1 MTTFFLSGW
10 HVFEGCHLK
19 DVTFNCPTVWLWCV
33 LSSLSIFVTLMTT
46 DAVCVGMS
54 SCLVLGTLQSQ
65 VFGKNYI

>member
-1 MTTFFLSGW
+1 MLP
-10 HVFEGCHLK
+10 
-19 DVTFNCPTVWLWCV
+19 CPTVWLWCV
-33 LSSLSIFVTLMTT
+33 LSSLSISVTLMTT

>member
-1 MTTFFLSGW
+1 MLP
-10 HVFEGCHLK
+10 
-19 DVTFNCPTVWLWCV
+19 CPTVWLWCV

-65 VFGKNYI
+65 VFRKNYM